1 MQYLTLKSKVKIG
14 CNICDKCCINRG
26 DIKLTP
32 INIIEIS
39 KYMNISIEE
48 FISKYTKAL
57 TDEPPEMVIKTTG
70 DKYTCI
76 LNNQD
81 TNKCSV
87 HSVKPMQCVMFPL
100 VPVDLEHDIFFNQN
114 TCPYEQNQEIKVI
127 DWLNGKKGI
136 YVKYKKL
143 YIKWINLM
151 ETLQKK
157 WSSIPSDTQGEIYKI
172 LYYDYDSGKGNIK
185 RMVNNNI
192 KQVYK
197 IIKK

>member
-192 KQVYK
+192 KKVYK